1 MGRAQVAGAGQVPRV
16 SARPC
21 WSASRHERAGG
32 ACTPRAPELGNDRSV
47 SSFILGCAAG
57 ASRLSIPKLA
67 RLVARGASGAI
78 DEACSSELE

>member
-1 MGRAQVAGAGQVPRV
+1 VPRV

-57 ASRLSIPKLA
+57 GHIRA
-67 RLVARGASGAI
+67 VFHVFF
-78 DEACSSELE
+78 EHMNVMEELLG